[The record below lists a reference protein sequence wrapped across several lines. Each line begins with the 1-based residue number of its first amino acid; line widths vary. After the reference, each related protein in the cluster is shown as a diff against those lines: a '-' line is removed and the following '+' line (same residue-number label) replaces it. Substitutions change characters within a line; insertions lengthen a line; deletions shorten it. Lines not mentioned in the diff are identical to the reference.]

1 MARPK
6 TVTSWFSAD
15 DETGEVVAKTD
26 IKDDGTIRRYE
37 YTHPDRIKDGHGDKQ
52 YDSYEDFLKDNPS
65 YNRSKNDPDSIN
77 RRWYGN
83 GYDLALEVLNN
94 LSLEELQELLEVSSE
109 NYVHTSEEM
118 FVRGTHK
125 QLVLK

>member
-1 MARPK
+1 MGK
-6 TVTSWFSAD
+6 NYWFSAD
-15 DETGEVVAKTD
+15 EDTGDVVAKTE
-26 IKDDGTIRRYE
+26 IKSDGSVRRYE
-37 YTHPDRIKDGHGDKQ
+37 YTDPDNIKGGHGDRA
-52 YDSYEDFLKDNPS
+52 YSSYKDYENDKPS
-65 YNRSKNDPDSIN
+65 YDRPKDDPKSIN

-94 LSLEELQELLEVSSE
+94 LSLEELQDLLEVSSE

-118 FVRGTHK
+118 LVRGTHK